1 MVVVEAQNLML
12 EGNDTQLAVGLV
24 DNTVIVTGVEVA

>member
-12 EGNDTQLAVGLV
+12 EGNDFQLAVGSV